1 MLALSKM
8 KSLKYLGMM
17 IFLSAVKSDSEDI
30 CSIKSFK
37 RPSET
42 DARSS
47 NAFQLQFVA
56 SYGKNIK
63 SRQEW
68 KWVHQCTASV
78 LTKTTLL
85 TAAHCV
91 REFDKQKNSVVV
103 GAKDLNSDTPSNSR
117 QERGISR
124 VVIHPDYD
132 DVTAYFDVAIIHTD
146 EDIDFEDEFGVKPA
160 CLSNLTSETTDF
172 LHNEVTRMNLEK
184 IFINIYQPVRDIKK
198 RNHDFTNS
206 PI

>member
-1 MLALSKM
+1 M
-8 KSLKYLGMM
+8 KFLKYFSIIILA
-17 IFLSAVKSDSEDI
+17 SVVKSDSEDI
-30 CSIKSFK
+30 CTIKSFK

-47 NAFQLQFVA
+47 NGIELQFLA
-56 SYGKNIK
+56 SYGKSVK
-63 SRQEW
+63 SKQEW
-68 KWVHQCTASV
+68 KWDHQCSASV

-91 REFDKQKNSVVV
+91 REFDKQKNRVVV

-146 EDIDFEDEFGVKPA
+146 EEIDFDYEFGVKPA
-160 CLSNLTSETTDF
+160 CLSNLTSKSTDF

-198 RNHDFTNS
+198 RNHGFANS
-206 PI
+206 LI